1 MFHITIVKR
10 INMNHFSSHILMTY
24 PKNFRSNEL
33 TLNDNTFQKNTSN
46 LSNGEINIKA
56 IEEFELLKNKIESEG
71 VKVTVFKD
79 ERDVDTPDAV
89 FPNNWISFHK
99 GNKAITY
106 PMFAKN
112 RRLERTNLAIE
123 CLNNNG
129 ENISIYKDYSNF
141 ENNNMF
147 LEGTGSLVLDRINR
161 IAYCS
166 LSQRSNKEL
175 VNKFCLDMGYN
186 PVLFKSFHQDKPIYH
201 TNVVLSICNKFSVIC
216 LESIIDKKERETVTN
231 SLISN
236 GLEIIDISISQ
247 MSSFGANCI
256 QLIGES
262 GPVLVMSSKAYSSFN
277 DNQLDII
284 KKNTKIVYSSLE
296 NIENNSGGS
305 ARCMI
310 AEVF

>member
-1 MFHITIVKR
+1 
-10 INMNHFSSHILMTY
+10 MNHFSSHILMVY

-33 TLNDNTFQKNTSN
+33 TLEDNTFQMNASN
-46 LSNGEINIKA
+46 LSSNEVKDKA
-56 IEEFELLKNKIESEG
+56 VEEFELLHNKIQSQG
-71 VKVTVFKD
+71 VKVTIFKD
-79 ERDVDTPDAV
+79 NRDVDTPDAV

-99 GNKAITY
+99 DNKAIIY

-112 RRLERTNLAIE
+112 RRLERTELAIE
-123 CLNNNG
+123 CLNNHG
-129 ENISIYKDYSNF
+129 KNISIGYDYSNF
-141 ENNNMF
+141 ESNKMF
-147 LEGTGSLVLDRINR
+147 LEGTGSLVLDRLNK

-166 LSQRSNKEL
+166 LSQRSNEEL
-175 VNKFCLDMGYN
+175 VNRFCIDMGYN
-186 PVLFKSFHQDKPIYH
+186 SVFFKSYHLDKPIYH
-201 TNVVLSICNKFSVIC
+201 TNVVLSICNKFSIVCI
-216 LESIIDKKERETVTN
+216 ESIIDKKERQSVID
-231 SLISN
+231 SLIST

-256 QLIGES
+256 QLNGKS
-262 GPVLVMSSKAYSSFN
+262 GPILVMSSRAFNSFE

-284 KKNTKIVYSSLE
+284 QKNTQIIHSSLE

>member
-1 MFHITIVKR
+1 MV
-10 INMNHFSSHILMTY
+10 Y
-24 PKNFRSNEL
+24 PKNFRSNVL
-33 TLNDNTFQKNTSN
+33 TIDDNTFQNSSSN
-46 LSNGEINIKA
+46 LSNNEIKNKA
-56 IEEFELLKNKIESEG
+56 VAEFELLNNKIQSQG
-71 VKVTVFKD
+71 IKVTVFKD
-79 ERDVDTPDAV
+79 SRNVDTPDAV

-99 GNKAITY
+99 DNKAITY

-112 RRLERTNLAIE
+112 RRLERTPLVIE
-123 CLNNNG
+123 CLNNYG
-129 ENISIYKDYSNF
+129 KNISINYDYSNF
-141 ENNNMF
+141 ENDNLF
-147 LEGTGSLVLDRINR
+147 LEGTGSLVLDRLNK

-166 LSQRSNKEL
+166 LSQRSNEEL
-175 VNKFCLDMGYN
+175 VNRFCIDMGYN
-186 PVLFKSFHQDKPIYH
+186 PVVFKSYHQNKPIYH
-201 TNVVLSICNKFSVIC
+201 TNVLLSICNKFSVVC
-216 LESIIDKKERETVTN
+216 LESIIDKKEREVVAN

-256 QLIGES
+256 QLNGKS

-284 KKNTKIVYSSLE
+284 KKNTHIVYSSLE

>member
-1 MFHITIVKR
+1 MV
-10 INMNHFSSHILMTY
+10 Y

-33 TLNDNTFQKNTSN
+33 TLEDNTFQMNASN
-46 LSNGEINIKA
+46 LSSNEVKDKA
-56 IEEFELLKNKIESEG
+56 VEEFELLHNKIQSQG
-71 VKVTVFKD
+71 VKVTIFKD
-79 ERDVDTPDAV
+79 NRDVDTPDAV

-99 GNKAITY
+99 DNKAIIY

-112 RRLERTNLAIE
+112 RRLERTELAIE
-123 CLNNNG
+123 CLNNHG
-129 ENISIYKDYSNF
+129 KNISIGYDYSNF
-141 ENNNMF
+141 ESNKMF
-147 LEGTGSLVLDRINR
+147 LEGTGSLVLDRLNK

-166 LSQRSNKEL
+166 LSQRSNEEL
-175 VNKFCLDMGYN
+175 VNRFCIDMGYN
-186 PVLFKSFHQDKPIYH
+186 SVFFKSYHLDKPIYH
-201 TNVVLSICNKFSVIC
+201 TNVVLSICNKFSIVC
-216 LESIIDKKERETVTN
+216 LESIIDKKERQSVID
-231 SLISN
+231 SLIST

-256 QLIGES
+256 QLNGKS
-262 GPVLVMSSKAYSSFN
+262 GPILVMSSRAFNSFE

-284 KKNTKIVYSSLE
+284 QKNSQIIHSSLE